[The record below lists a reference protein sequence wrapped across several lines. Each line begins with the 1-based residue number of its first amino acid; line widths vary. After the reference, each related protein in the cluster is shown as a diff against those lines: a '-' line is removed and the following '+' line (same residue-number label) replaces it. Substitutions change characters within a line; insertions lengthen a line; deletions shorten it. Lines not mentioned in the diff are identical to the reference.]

1 VTSEGGAT
9 AALPKLL
16 VVASTYPR
24 WRGDPE
30 PGFVHALS
38 RHLTDHFQVTVLCPH
53 APGAAPQEDLDGIR
67 VIRYRYAPTALE
79 QLVNG
84 GGIVSNLRQRPWTL
98 ALVPTFLLGQWWAM
112 RRELQR
118 HGHHAL
124 HVHWIVPQGLAS
136 AFLPERLRP
145 PMLVTSH
152 GGDLFS
158 LRGRMFHAIKRF
170 VLLRAQAATVVSEAM
185 VAPMRALAPHL
196 PLSVSPM
203 GVDLQRHF
211 VPSSA
216 ARARNELLFVG
227 RLVEKKGLV
236 HLLDALPA
244 VLAHHPD
251 TTLTVIGHGPERDAR
266 QAQVEALG
274 LQAHVRFLGA
284 LPQESLPA
292 HYQRATALVAPFV
305 QARNGDQ
312 EGLGLVTVEALGCG
326 CPVVTTDVPAVQ
338 DAFPAGPPRYLAPQR
353 DAAALASVLV
363 ALLDAPEVAEAWAHS
378 QRPALLARFDHAQ
391 VAANYARQLQA
402 IMEMPGAR

>member
-1 VTSEGGAT
+1 MTSEGGAV

-30 PGFVHALS
+30 PSFVHALS
-38 RHLTDHFQVTVLCPH
+38 RHLTNYFQVTVLCPH
-53 APGAAPQEDLDGIR
+53 APGVALREDLDGVS
-67 VIRYRYAPTALE
+67 VIRYRYAPAALE

-84 GGIVSNLRQRPWTL
+84 GGIVSNLRHRPWTL
-98 ALVPTFLLGQWWAM
+98 ALVPSFLLGQWWAM

-118 HGHHAL
+118 HRHHVL

-136 AFLPERLRP
+136 ALLPKRLRP

-158 LRGRMFHAIKRF
+158 LRGRVFLAIKRF
-170 VLLRAQAATVVSEAM
+170 ALSRAQAVSVVSDAM
-185 VAPMRALAPHL
+185 VAPMQALTPRL
-196 PLSVSPM
+196 PPSVSPM
-203 GVDLQRHF
+203 GVDLQHHF
-211 VPSSA
+211 VPSSET
-216 ARARNELLFVG
+216 RSHNELLFVG
-227 RLVEKKGLV
+227 RLVEKKGLI
-236 HLLDALPA
+236 HLLDALPE

-251 TTLTVIGHGPERDAR
+251 TTLTVIGDGPEREAR
-266 QAQVEALG
+266 QAQVKALG
-274 LQAHVRFLGA
+274 LEAHVRFLGA
-284 LPQESLPA
+284 LQQGALPA

-338 DAFPAGPPRYLAPQR
+338 DAFPAGPPRYLAPQS

-363 ALLDAPEVAEAWAHS
+363 TLLDAPQAAEAWAQS
-378 QRPALLARFDHAQ
+378 QRPALLARFDHVQ

-402 IMEMPGAR
+402 IMETPGAR

>member
-1 VTSEGGAT
+1 MTSEGGAA

-38 RHLTDHFQVTVLCPH
+38 RHLTNHFQVTVLCPH
-53 APGAAPQEDLDGIR
+53 ASGAALREDLDGVS
-67 VIRYRYAPTALE
+67 VIRYRYAPAALE

-84 GGIVSNLRQRPWTL
+84 GGIVSNLRHRPWTM

-118 HGHHAL
+118 HRHHVL

-136 AFLPERLRP
+136 ALLPKRLRP

-158 LRGRMFHAIKRF
+158 LRGRVFHAIKRF
-170 VLLRAQAATVVSEAM
+170 ALSRAQAVSVVSDAM
-185 VAPMRALAPHL
+185 AAPMRALTPQL

-203 GVDLQRHF
+203 GVDLQHHF
-211 VPSSA
+211 VPSPGTRSH
-216 ARARNELLFVG
+216 NELLFVG
-227 RLVEKKGLV
+227 RLVEKKGLI

-251 TTLTVIGHGPERDAR
+251 TTLTVIGHGPEREAR
-266 QAQVEALG
+266 QAQVKALG
-274 LQAHVRFLGA
+274 LEAHVRFLGA
-284 LPQESLPA
+284 LQQGALPA

-305 QARNGDQ
+305 QACNGDQ

-363 ALLDAPEVAEAWAHS
+363 TLLDAPEAAEAWARS

-391 VAANYARQLQA
+391 VAADYARQLRS